1 LVETETEVE
10 CGWNITVKFSS
21 LRYTAPYSLMGASMK
36 KLLLASIT
44 SVAVNA
50 GGSAS
55 AADMPV
61 KTPPPPQA
69 WSWSGFYIGVQ
80 GGAGWGI
87 TEDNLTSL
95 GGCLVEFGVCNEVP
109 LLPGLF
115 RDSYPISGWHG
126 GGTVGW
132 NWQIGPIVF
141 GVEGDIS
148 GANIKGDSSCT
159 EGVGRIPLSSASSCS
174 TNMTWFAT
182 ATGRLGFAID
192 RALLYVKAG
201 GAWAHFDRNLNSGT
215 TISLPGVAF
224 PTPKVGENRSG
235 FTFGAGIEYAFW
247 GNWSAKLEYDYM
259 DFGTRSY
266 EFVTFNP
273 ITTITTFSRFDDRE
287 RVHVIRAGLNYRFG
301 WIGKGPV
308 VASY

>member
-1 LVETETEVE
+1 MGGLKET
-10 CGWNITVKFSS
+10 
-21 LRYTAPYSLMGASMK
+21 SMK
-36 KLLLASIT
+36 KMFLS
-44 SVAVNA
+44 SVAVAALRSGAA
-50 GGSAS
+50 GM
-55 AADMPV
+55 AADMAG

-87 TEDNLTSL
+87 TEDNLTSQV
-95 GGCLVEFGVCNEVP
+95 GCLLDFGICNETP
-109 LLPGLF
+109 LLPGV
-115 RDSYPISGWHG
+115 RRGSYPISGWHG

-148 GANIKGDSSCT
+148 GANIKGDSSCV
-159 EGVGRIPLSSASSCS
+159 EAFPLSSGVSCS

-201 GAWAHFDRNLNSGT
+201 GAWAHFDRNLNSG
-215 TISLPGVAF
+215 IAIGDLVVAHS
-224 PTPKVGENRSG
+224 TPKVGENRSG

-266 EFVTFNP
+266 EFATFNP
-273 ITTITTFSRFDDRE
+273 ITTITIFSTFDDRE